1 MLRIAVEISFL
12 SQLDDTAKVHDGYT
26 VADMLYHRE
35 IVSDKKVGQ
44 MKLLLQILQEVQ
56 DLGLDGDVQSRDRFV
71 SNN

>member
-1 MLRIAVEISFL
+1 MLGRAIEVLFL
-12 SQLDDTAKVHDGYT
+12 SQLNDAAQIHHGYT

-44 MKLLLQILQEVQ
+44 MKLLLQILQEVK
-56 DLGLDGDVQSRDRFV
+56 DLGLDGDVQGRDRFV